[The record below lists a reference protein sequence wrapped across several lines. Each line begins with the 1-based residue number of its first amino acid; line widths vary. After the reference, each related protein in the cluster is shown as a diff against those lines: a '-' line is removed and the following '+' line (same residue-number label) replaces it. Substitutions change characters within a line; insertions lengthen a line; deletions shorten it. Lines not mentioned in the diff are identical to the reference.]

1 MEYRLVKC
9 EYDYTEIKK
18 DSKKDTKLSDNKQ
31 KDSKSC

>member
-18 DSKKDTKLSDNKQ
+18 DTKKDTHLLKNSNNEVKNE
-31 KDSKSC
+31 

>member
-18 DSKKDTKLSDNKQ
+18 DTKKDTTILKNSTKEVENE
-31 KDSKSC
+31 